1 MTESEN
7 KKEKSKVEF
16 AQAPVNKTN
25 SKTDVDNFA
34 KSFLGYW
41 RRQTPTMKKIHTW
54 RQQLQEIMRMD
65 KNQDELV
72 PKDQKKR
79 LQELAQEVGAS
90 TRGIGYHQ
98 DGKPYGYPASIA
110 ELIDNINQ
118 ALQTSTFIVNCKY
131 ARRACYITL
140 AAVIVTIIVSSIS
153 ISVAKKA
160 NKITFDTLQSR
171 YVPWVNVTKVETS
184 VGDTNNFI
192 IAIEC
197 KNFSDAPALNL
208 NIKYNILGEKMKSQE
223 NLYESD
229 ALMPNQES
237 KTGAHAMVEDGRA
250 RQIVDK
256 LKKGESAFE
265 FIISYEDIFGRRI
278 KVRQVRRWSYGD
290 FRNTAYEVEFLGN

>member
-25 SKTDVDNFA
+25 SKTDVDNFV

-54 RQQLQEIMRMD
+54 RQQLQEIMRMV

-118 ALQTSTFIVNCKY
+118 ALQTATFIVNCKY
-131 ARRACYITL
+131 ALRACYITL
-140 AAVIVTIIVSSIS
+140 AAVIVTIIASSIS

-160 NKITFDTLQSR
+160 NKITSDALQSK
-171 YVPWVNVTKVETS
+171 YVPWVSVTKVELE
-184 VGDTNNFI
+184 VGDANNFM
-192 IAIEC
+192 IAIEY
-197 KNFSDAPALNL
+197 KNFSDGPALNL
-208 NIKYNILGEKMKSQE
+208 DIKYSILGEKMNPQQ

-229 ALMPNQES
+229 ALMPNQEG
-237 KTGAHAMVEDGRA
+237 KAGGQGMVKDGRA

-256 LKKGESAFE
+256 LKKGESDVE

-278 KVRQVRRWSYGD
+278 KVRQVRRWSYGG
-290 FRNTAYEVEFLGN
+290 FHNTAYEVEFLEN